1 MRLIILLILLSLL
14 SINDAWIKITN
25 KYRYNSYNCNKKDI
39 NDNINNDINESINN
53 IVKKIS
59 KSIAIIGLSI
69 PLLSSPS
76 FASISNH
83 PIFDEVWKIV
93 DDNFVDNT
101 YGNHDW
107 KKIKEEYTR
116 KLDDG
121 ADEKKLTEKML
132 GLLND
137 KYTRLLDK
145 KFFESLWEY
154 DAIGV
159 GLLFVSNPGEI
170 MTVASPPI
178 GGSSGEKAGIQKG
191 DLIYAIN
198 GKSTEKMQAMDV
210 LDMLSNDRSDSLTLE
225 YGRGKDEPHKTIS
238 LTRTTQKAND
248 PVTYETQVL
257 KSGKKI
263 GYIKLT
269 EFNAEAVPGVR
280 KAINDIDSDIEAVV
294 LDLRGNTGGGFQF
307 ALNIGGM
314 FMDSKTMAIAKGRG
328 TEQTP
333 FMTSYPEGVIS
344 KKPLV
349 LLTDGLSASASEV
362 LSGGLHDNCR
372 AVLAGERTFG
382 KGKIQA
388 VFGLSDGGGLTM
400 TVAQYVT
407 PKGTIIQSK
416 GLDPDLP
423 ISILNPYVN
432 IVLGPKITKPDLNLI
447 DFDEAQKKIDI
458 CTAESI

>member
-1 MRLIILLILLSLL
+1 
-14 SINDAWIKITN
+14 
-25 KYRYNSYNCNKKDI
+25 
-39 NDNINNDINESINN
+39 
-53 IVKKIS
+53 VKKFS
-59 KSIAIIGLSI
+59 KNIAIIGLSI
-69 PLLSSPS
+69 PLFTSPS
-76 FASISNH
+76 YASNNH

-93 DDNFVDNT
+93 NDNFVDDT
-101 YGNHDW
+101 YANHNW
-107 KKIKEEYTR
+107 QEIKEEYTR

-210 LDMLSNDRSDSLTLE
+210 LDMLSNDRSDSLSLE
-225 YGRGKDEPHKTIS
+225 YSRGKDEPHKTIS

-458 CTAESI
+458 CTSESI

>member
-1 MRLIILLILLSLL
+1 MKFIVLILLLVL
-14 SINDAWIKITN
+14 ILTNAWSN
-25 KYRYNSYNCNKKDI
+25 NNLKYRKYISDRNK
-39 NDNINNDINESINN
+39 NANNNIKESINN
-53 IVKKIS
+53 IVKKFS
-59 KSIAIIGLSI
+59 KNIAIIGLSI
-69 PLLSSPS
+69 PLFSTPS
-76 FASISNH
+76 FASNNH

-93 DDNFVDNT
+93 NENFVDDT
-101 YGNHDW
+101 YANHNW
-107 KKIKEEYTR
+107 QEIKEEYTR

-159 GLLFVSNPGEI
+159 GLLFLSNPGEI

-198 GKSTEKMQAMDV
+198 GKSTEKLQAMDV
-210 LDMLSNDRSDSLTLE
+210 LDMLSNDRSDNLSLE
-225 YGRGKDEPHKTIS
+225 YSRGKDEPHQTITLS
-238 LTRTTQKAND
+238 RTTQKAND
-248 PVTYETQVL
+248 PVTFESQIL
-257 KSGKKI
+257 KNGKKI
-263 GYIKLT
+263 GYIKLS

-280 KAINDIDSDIEAVV
+280 KAIGELEKENIEAVV

-328 TEQTP
+328 SEQTP
-333 FMTSYPEGVIS
+333 FMTSYPEGVIC

-372 AVLAGERTFG
+372 AVLAGENFG

-388 VFGLSDGGGLTM
+388 VFGLADGGGLTM

-416 GLDPDLP
+416 GLQPDLP
-423 ISILNPYVN
+423 VSILNPYINV
-432 IVLGPKITKPDLNLI
+432 VLGPTTIKPDLNLI
-447 DFDEAQKKIDI
+447 DFDAAKKKIDLCAADI
-458 CTAESI
+458 

>member
-1 MRLIILLILLSLL
+1 MKFLILILLILLILT
-14 SINDAWIKITN
+14 NAWSNQNNFKYN
-25 KYRYNSYNCNKKDI
+25 KYRFNSNKKT
-39 NDNINNDINESINN
+39 NNCFSFNN
-53 IVKKIS
+53 IVKKFS
-59 KSIAIIGLSI
+59 KNIAIIGLSI
-69 PLLSSPS
+69 PLFTSPS
-76 FASISNH
+76 YASNNH

-93 DDNFVDNT
+93 NDNFVDDT
-101 YGNHDW
+101 YANHNW
-107 KKIKEEYTR
+107 QEIKEEYTR

-210 LDMLSNDRSDSLTLE
+210 LDMLSNDRSDSLSLE
-225 YGRGKDEPHKTIS
+225 YSRGKDEPHKTIS

-458 CTAESI
+458 CTSESI